1 MNTVQHVDNDGK
13 QLKTSQDKFAAVI
26 LHYCKYQERCH
37 MEARNKLY
45 ELGCTP
51 GEAEQ
56 LLTSLIESGVLNEE
70 RFARAYAGG
79 KFRMMQWGR
88 EKIKQQLKLRKISD
102 YCIKKA
108 MKEIDETNYT
118 KTLYK
123 LTVKKISELKRE
135 KSPVKRKSKL
145 YRYLVQKGYERD
157 LVMDAIKEH
166 LKF

>member
-13 QLKTSQDKFAAVI
+13 QLKTSQDKFAAAI

>member
-13 QLKTSQDKFAAVI
+13 QLKTSQDKFAAAI

-118 KTLYK
+118 KTLCK
-123 LTVKKISELKRE
+123 LVVKKISELKRE

>member
-13 QLKTSQDKFAAVI
+13 QLKTSQDKFAAAI

-45 ELGCTP
+45 ELGCRP